1 MNKRFNQVKE
11 SKTDLRLKIAKL
23 ILQAP
28 ERGSLEYISELNTSY
43 LKWIEDYNITKEW
56 IGDFPTYEIYN
67 NYVRY
72 CLENRFINMDRRL
85 FFKTLARDFNIR
97 PNRSA

>member
-1 MNKRFNQVKE
+1 MKKHINQEKNK
-11 SKTDLRLKIAKL
+11 KTNLRLKIARL

-56 IGDFPTYEIYN
+56 IGDFPTFDIYT

-72 CLENRFINMDRRL
+72 CIENRYNAMDRRL
-85 FFKTLARDFNIR
+85 FFRTLAHDFNIR